1 MSQALIMRKKNEDAL
16 SPVSHAASV
25 ATTLF
30 MVSTHFIEKLSGQ
43 KGIRYH
49 RDPAS
54 NGHAPHHP
62 YGSI

>member
-1 MSQALIMRKKNEDAL
+1 MSQALIMGKQNEDAL

-30 MVSTHFIEKLSGQ
+30 MVSTHFIVKLSGQ

-54 NGHAPHHP
+54 NGHAPQHP